1 MLMSDYGMM
10 ELMAE
15 KAFSISPVPSD
26 ELIQPAS
33 IDIRMGGQVKRQMK
47 TGFAVSRT
55 VPPVFDT
62 PWEDEVF
69 TLYPGEFYLANTYED
84 FNVGPGVALKLE
96 GKSSWARVG
105 LMVHSTAGWIDPGF
119 EGQITLEM
127 KVIGVDAVTVC
138 RGETIAQVS
147 VFLLDHD
154 ALRPYGPAR
163 GNHYHGQVGATE
175 VCSGQG

>member
-1 MLMSDYGMM
+1 VLMSDYGMM

-33 IDIRMGGQVKRQMK
+33 IDIRMGGQ
-47 TGFAVSRT
+47 
-55 VPPVFDT
+55 
-62 PWEDEVF
+62 
-69 TLYPGEFYLANTYED
+69 ANTYED